1 MEICP
6 RRTDIGAFER
16 VYQNLS
22 VPLAFVKL
30 NGKAEIVATKVLTSP
45 QGTPRFY
52 RIPEIYFSLR
62 LDFEVYA
69 VSDRG
74 KQLVAE
80 AVLISSGGPP
90 IFSVSGEE
98 TFNSSKMASVR
109 VPTHT
114 WTYRAYRMRPC
125 LCFRRLIGWQS
136 QIGRSKPLRKQNY
149 IIDSRLEA
157 KSHARLILFALLG
170 FVALALPLRAQ
181 KQDLTLSL
189 GGFVGQTRGFDGPTT
204 GQVDISSDKNF
215 GLNYGFR
222 FLHSNAADLIGEL
235 EFVAIP
241 NQSLTSANAVV
252 PVLYASLY
260 VAPGFRVKFFP
271 GARLSPWGALG
282 GGYGLYEEADRL
294 SNGQVTSNRLLSR
307 GVFDFGGGLD
317 HRLIRFVGLRAE
329 VRDFYSGNPNINV
342 HLDSSAQ
349 HNLVA
354 NGRIVLH
361 F

>member
-16 VYQNLS
+16 VYQKLS

-114 WTYRAYRMRPC
+114 
-125 LCFRRLIGWQS
+125 
-136 QIGRSKPLRKQNY
+136 
-149 IIDSRLEA
+149 
-157 KSHARLILFALLG
+157 
-170 FVALALPLRAQ
+170 
-181 KQDLTLSL
+181 
-189 GGFVGQTRGFDGPTT
+189 
-204 GQVDISSDKNF
+204 
-215 GLNYGFR
+215 
-222 FLHSNAADLIGEL
+222 
-235 EFVAIP
+235 
-241 NQSLTSANAVV
+241 
-252 PVLYASLY
+252 
-260 VAPGFRVKFFP
+260 
-271 GARLSPWGALG
+271 
-282 GGYGLYEEADRL
+282 
-294 SNGQVTSNRLLSR
+294 
-307 GVFDFGGGLD
+307 
-317 HRLIRFVGLRAE
+317 
-329 VRDFYSGNPNINV
+329 
-342 HLDSSAQ
+342 
-349 HNLVA
+349 
-354 NGRIVLH
+354 
-361 F
+361 